1 MSVII
6 LSCFIGEDV
15 PACGKRRTRDET
27 LKGLTKSVH
36 GTLCLACHV
45 SPNLGMR
52 VREPASV
59 VPQRFLRTSML
70 QYNDSCVP

>member
-6 LSCFIGEDV
+6 LSCFVGEDV

-36 GTLCLACHV
+36 ETLCLEFGQHAMSVLILACV
-45 SPNLGMR
+45 YKSLL
-52 VREPASV
+52 V
-59 VPQRFLRTSML
+59 
-70 QYNDSCVP
+70 